1 MKQQPFVVGLI
12 AGAAAVI
19 GGYQLI
25 RSRQR
30 IELTG
35 RLVVIT
41 GGSRGLGLVLARQ
54 FAREGARV
62 CLLARDEDELDR
74 AAAQAAQ
81 SGDAG
86 VETYTCD
93 VRSKDNVERVIA
105 EILERHSGIDVLVNN
120 AGTIQVGP
128 LEHMQVEDFE
138 NAMAT
143 HFWGPLYLMQAC
155 LPAMKRRGFGRIV
168 NISSIG
174 GRIAVPHLGPYSAS
188 KFALV
193 GLSDAVRAEVAQ
205 HGVRVTTV
213 SPGLMR
219 TGSPV
224 NAEFKGQ
231 HDQEFAWFAVADSI
245 PGLSIGAERAARQIV
260 DACRHGDPE
269 LTISLPAKVAVLASA
284 IAPTVFAE
292 IMAAAVRF
300 LPGPAGADGD
310 RLERGKDA
318 ESAWAPSVV
327 TTLSDRAAEANNEL

>member
-1 MKQQPFVVGLI
+1 M
-12 AGAAAVI
+12 
-19 GGYQLI
+19 
-25 RSRQR
+25 
-30 IELTG
+30 
-35 RLVVIT
+35 
-41 GGSRGLGLVLARQ
+41 
-54 FAREGARV
+54 
-62 CLLARDEDELDR
+62 
-74 AAAQAAQ
+74 
-81 SGDAG
+81 
-86 VETYTCD
+86 
-93 VRSKDNVERVIA
+93 RSKDDVERVIA
-105 EILERHSGIDVLVNN
+105 EIVERHSAIDVLVNN

-128 LEHMQVEDFE
+128 LEHMQTEDFE

-155 LPAMKRRGFGRIV
+155 LPAMNRRGFGRIV

-193 GLSDAVRAEVAQ
+193 GPVRRGARGSRAARRPGDDGLARPDA
-205 HGVRVTTV
+205 HGLTRSTP
-213 SPGLMR
+213 SSR
-219 TGSPV
+219 GSTIS
-224 NAEFKGQ
+224 
-231 HDQEFAWFAVADSI
+231 EFAWFAVADSI

-310 RLERGKDA
+310 RLERGRDA
-318 ESAWAPSVV
+318 ESSWAPSAV